1 MSSKKDLARTLG
13 TNLRELDLILNRLS
27 RFYRPKKVPKKD
39 GTFRTLFIPEG
50 RLKEVQRAIKRAI
63 FSDLTWPSSVQGGV
77 RGRSVRSNAAHHVG
91 KALVIALDVKDF
103 FPSVT
108 PRKVF
113 AIFTHLGASIV
124 VAGILTKLTTWN
136 GQLPQG
142 APTSTDLAN
151 LALARVDSRIAGFCK
166 DHGFAYTRYVD
177 DVTVSGAMRLRKFK
191 NLLMRIIEEE
201 GFLVK
206 VEKTEVMPR
215 GTRQLVT
222 KVVVN
227 EKTNLPR
234 EKRQE
239 LRLEIVKQGS
249 AQLSRSLKGRINWL
263 GYLNSEV
270 AESILRRARG
280 ARPGDE
286 QVSR

>member
-1 MSSKKDLARTLG
+1 MSSKKKLARTLG
-13 TNLRELDLILNRLS
+13 TDARELDLVLNRLS

-50 RLKEVQRAIKRAI
+50 RLKEIQRSIKRAI
-63 FSDLTWPSSVQGGV
+63 FSNLNWPLPVQGGIK
-77 RGRSVRSNAAHHVG
+77 GRSVKSNAAYHVG
-91 KALVIALDVKDF
+91 KPLVIAMDVKDF

-108 PRKVF
+108 TRKVF
-113 AIFTHLGASIV
+113 SIFARLGASAE

-151 LALARVDSRIAGFCK
+151 LALARVDMRIAGFCRQ
-166 DHGFAYTRYVD
+166 HGFAYSRYVD
-177 DVTVSGAMRLRKFK
+177 DTTVSGAMKLRKFK
-191 NLLMRIIEEE
+191 NLLPRIIEEE

-206 VEKTEVMPR
+206 AEKTEIMPR

-227 EKTNLPR
+227 EGTNLPR
-234 EKRQE
+234 EKRQQ
-239 LRLEIVKQGS
+239 LRLEAIKQDS
-249 AQLSRSLKGRINWL
+249 AKLSPSLKGQINWL
-263 GYLNSEV
+263 RYLNSE
-270 AESILRRARG
+270 AADNILRRARK
-280 ARPGDE
+280 ARRDDE
-286 QVSR
+286 KGSC